1 MCCRSLLRREETHR
15 ERYHASYDAR
25 GAFVVFLEVFEVVPG
40 FFCRFYEQFLVVEA
54 DSEAFGYRPSEGAPS
69 AAEAAAYRYY
79 VSLW

>member
-1 MCCRSLLRREETHR
+1 MLITWLFSLINSDLDRNPPW
-15 ERYHASYDAR
+15 S
-25 GAFVVFLEVFEVVPG
+25 L
-40 FFCRFYEQFLVVEA
+40 FFSPPVSLAGLQFLVVDA